1 MPGFRGLG
9 CLGFRT
15 AWGAVFWGDLKVK
28 LWYYIWVR
36 IPRKGFKVTYSS
48 SKMMSVFGGWKRELT
63 SFVLDALDLLP
74 S

>member
-1 MPGFRGLG
+1 MGQFLG
-9 CLGFRT
+9 
-15 AWGAVFWGDLKVK
+15 GDLKVK

-36 IPRKGFKVTYSS
+36 IPQTGLKVTYSS